1 MQYQGETHSCVDGTE
16 HVVRGVSSGVHRIKE
31 LTDNTCEWTRVQ
43 RVDLKVK
50 GMPKAVVQVITK
62 NQLGFAN
69 EIQELYRR
77 NGKEVDREKMDALT
91 QIMRERRGEKLTDD
105 QQVVIERCMALLGD
119 VNDSDDGNAWKVIG
133 RTNNRHVTMKMRY
146 SAPKPGER
154 QIATAKAVGVADC
167 SPEEAAA
174 WWMDYCSNETMRI
187 HREKGNPARILLR
200 GKVRRIRDAV

>member
-1 MQYQGETHSCVDGTE
+1 LGETKLEYACNVVLGTQFIRTVNLPGFIERIFEVWFTWEQIVNETGRRVYVIAFAPLEKYQGETHSCVDGTE

-50 GMPKAVVQVITK
+50 GMPKAVAQVITK

-91 QIMRERRGEKLTDD
+91 QIMRERRGENL
-105 QQVVIERCMALLGD
+105 
-119 VNDSDDGNAWKVIG
+119 
-133 RTNNRHVTMKMRY
+133 
-146 SAPKPGER
+146 
-154 QIATAKAVGVADC
+154 
-167 SPEEAAA
+167 
-174 WWMDYCSNETMRI
+174 
-187 HREKGNPARILLR
+187 
-200 GKVRRIRDAV
+200 